1 MSDAANPV
9 AESIEAE
16 ALRRKRASTVGPI
29 LGLMPFVF
37 AYKWMLVAAFVTLI
51 IATMAT
57 LAFPMAGRRMV
68 DGFASE
74 NVQFID
80 EYFLMLIAVAAV
92 MGVSSAARFYFVS
105 WIGERVVADLRSAVY
120 AHVTRLSPAF
130 FEVMRTGEVLSR
142 LTADTTLIKTVVGSS
157 ASIALRN
164 LFLFIGSASMMTYT
178 SPSLSGLVLLAI
190 PVIMLPLIVFGRWVR
205 RLSRVSQDRIADTS
219 AFGGETLNAMQT
231 VQAFNHEEID
241 RSMFKATVEGSFDA
255 AKSRI
260 TARAVLTAL
269 VMFLG
274 FSSVFGVLWVGAQA
288 VISGTMSGGE
298 LLQFTLYALFA
309 SAAMGAL
316 SEVWGDV
323 QMAAGAT
330 ERLIEILQIDPEIK
344 APASPIALPKPPKGT
359 LSFEDVSFSYPTRPD
374 VSALA
379 SLSLD
384 VNPGETVAI
393 VGPSGAG
400 KSTIFQMLLRFFDPQ
415 SGGISLDGVD
425 LRQADPIDVRRRF
438 ALVPQETVVFGM
450 SAREN
455 IRYGRPDASDE
466 DVISAAKAAYIDAF
480 LQSLPQGYDTVFGER
495 GVTLSGGQRQR
506 IAIARAIL
514 RNAPVLLL
522 DEATSALDA
531 ESEKF
536 VQQALEG
543 LMEGR
548 TTIVIAHRLATV
560 RKADR
565 IIVMDGGRIVAEGSH
580 DQLVAGGGLYARLAS
595 LQFDVDFSDALRDE
609 NGDGQGNLSSA
620 IQAAND

>member
-9 AESIEAE
+9 VEAIEEE
-16 ALRRKRASTVGPI
+16 ALRRTKSRAVRPI
-29 LGLMPFVF
+29 MGLIPFVLT
-37 AYKWMLVAAFVTLI
+37 YKAMLSGAFVMLV
-51 IATMAT
+51 IATLST
-57 LAFPMAGRRMV
+57 LVFPVAARRVV
-68 DGFASE
+68 DAIGDGD
-74 NVQFID
+74 VQFID
-80 EYFLMLIAVAAV
+80 QYFFVLIMVAALL
-92 MGVSSAARFYFVS
+92 GVSSAARFYFVS

-120 AHVTRLSPAF
+120 DHVTRLSPAF
-130 FEVMRTGEVLSR
+130 FETMRTGEVLSR

-164 LFLFIGSASMMTYT
+164 IFLFFGAATMMTYT
-178 SPSLSGLVLLAI
+178 SPGLSGLVLLAI
-190 PVIMLPLIVFGRWVR
+190 PVIILPLIIFGRWVR
-205 RLSRVSQDRIADTS
+205 RLSRLSQDRIADTS
-219 AFGGETLNAMQT
+219 ALGGETLNAMQT
-231 VQAFNHEEID
+231 VQAFNHEKID
-241 RSMFKATVEGSFDA
+241 RAAFAATVEASFDA
-255 AKSRI
+255 ARSRI
-260 TARAVLTAL
+260 QARSVLTAL

-274 FSSVFGVLWVGAQA
+274 LSSVFGVLWVGAQG
-288 VISGTMSGGE
+288 VIDGTMTGGE
-298 LLQFTLYALFA
+298 LLQFTFYALM
-309 SAAMGAL
+309 AATSMAAL

-330 ERLIEILQIDPEIK
+330 ERLMELLDVESEIK
-344 APASPIALPKPPKGT
+344 APVSPVSLPEPPQGT
-359 LSFEDVSFSYPTRPD
+359 LSFNGVSFSYPTRPD
-374 VSALA
+374 VSALTG
-379 SLSLD
+379 LSLN

-415 SGGISLDGVD
+415 SGGITLDGVD
-425 LRQADPIDVRRRF
+425 LRQANPTDVRRRF

-466 DVISAAKAAYIDAF
+466 DVRSAAKAAYIDEF
-480 LQSLPQGYDTVFGER
+480 LESLPQGYDTEFGER

-609 NGDGQGNLSSA
+609 NGDGQDNLSSA
-620 IQAAND
+620 IHAAND